1 MLNWGILSTAKIGRE
16 RLIPAIAESRNGSLA
31 AIASRD
37 GERAF
42 EVAATYGIRQALGSY
57 EALLASPDVE
67 AVYIPLPTAQHAEW
81 TLKAIAAGKHVLCE
95 KPMGMNAGEIAEIE
109 AAAEA
114 AGVVVAEAFMVTY
127 HPQWLTV
134 RDLLAAGAVGRL
146 RHVEATFSYHNVD
159 PANMRNRPELGGGAL
174 RDIGVY
180 PLVTARFA
188 TGLEPERVRA
198 TIGIDPEFGT
208 DSFVTGTV
216 DFGDFSMSL
225 TLGTGLAHRQI
236 MVFHGED
243 GVIEM
248 AAPFNAGLY
257 DADSVTLHDRPRRK
271 AEIFRFPGVN
281 QYRLQVEAFAD
292 KVRGREA
299 ELFPLASSRRNQAAI
314 DALFEAGRTGDWV
327 DVSR

>member
-1 MLNWGILSTAKIGRE
+1 MLNWGILSTAKIGRD

-37 GERAF
+37 GDRAF

-95 KPMGMNAGEIAEIE
+95 KPMGMNQGEIAQIE

-134 RDLLAAGAVGRL
+134 RDLIGAGAIGQL
-146 RHVEATFSYHNVD
+146 RQVESSFSYHNVD

-188 TGLEPERVRA
+188 TGLEPVRVRA
-198 TIGIDPEFGT
+198 TVSIEPAFGT

-216 DFGDFSMSL
+216 DFGDFAMSL
-225 TLGTGLAHRQI
+225 YLGTGMAHRQT

-243 GVIEM
+243 GFIEV

-257 DADSVTLHDRPRRK
+257 DGDSVTLHDRQHRK
-271 AEIFRFPGVN
+271 AEIFRFPGIN

-292 KVRGREA
+292 KVRGHDVA
-299 ELFPLASSRRNQAAI
+299 IVPLESSRRNQAAI

-327 DVSR
+327 DVAS

>member
-1 MLNWGILSTAKIGRE
+1 MLNWGILSTAKIGRD
-16 RLIPAIAESRNGSLA
+16 RLIPAIAESLNGSLV

-42 EVAATYGIRQALGSY
+42 EIAATYGIRQAFGSY

-95 KPMGMNAGEIAEIE
+95 KPMGMNAAEIAEIA

-114 AGVVVAEAFMVTY
+114 AGIVVAEAFMITY

-134 RDLLAAGAVGRL
+134 RDLVASGAIGRL
-146 RHVEATFSYHNVD
+146 RHVESTFSYHNVD

-180 PLVTARFA
+180 PLVAARFA
-188 TGLEPERVRA
+188 TGLEPRRVRA
-198 TIGIDPEFGT
+198 NVVIDPAFGT
-208 DSFVTGTV
+208 DSFVTGTA
-216 DFGDFSMSL
+216 DFGDFGLSL
-225 TLGTGLAHRQI
+225 TLGTGMAHRQT

-243 GVIEM
+243 GVIEV

-257 DADSVTLHDRPRRK
+257 DGDSVTLHDRQHRR

-281 QYRLQVEAFAD
+281 QYRLQVEAFAE
-292 KVRGREA
+292 KARGRDVA
-299 ELFPLASSRRNQAAI
+299 LFPLESSRRNQAAI

-327 DVSR
+327 DVAG